1 MHRIKKIDILDR
13 LATDVDKTNDA
24 WVQGIPL
31 LPDPYKDL
39 ELKKAREAADKQRAR
54 KGGFFSGLFG
64 GSNQEEDLMS
74 LNLRKQQTELQI
86 DKLEINNE
94 CLSSIPDTKGI
105 YLYGGPGSGKTFMMD
120 LFYSQMQIQ
129 NRKRASYT
137 SFVLQIHKM
146 NHLNYQKKVYDPLF
160 QTSLDV
166 AKQYRL
172 FCFDE
177 MQVTE
182 VGDAMLMKRFFDIM
196 WKLKVVLVVACV

>member
-1 MHRIKKIDILDR
+1 MDS
-13 LATDVDKTNDA
+13 LATDIEKTNDA
-24 WVQGIPL
+24 WIQGIPL

-39 ELKKAREAADKQRAR
+39 EFKKAQEAAEKEKAR

-64 GSNQEEDLMS
+64 GSNNEEDLMS
-74 LNLRKQQTELQI
+74 LNLRKQQTEVQI
-86 DKLEINNE
+86 DKLEINST
-94 CLSSIPDTKGI
+94 CLDSILDTKGI

-120 LFYSQMQIQ
+120 LFYSQMQIL

-146 NHLNYQKKVYDPLF
+146 NHLNYKKGIYDPLF

-182 VGDAMLMKRFFDIM
+182 VGDAILMKRFFDIM
-196 WKLKVVLVVACV
+196 WKLKVVLVVT